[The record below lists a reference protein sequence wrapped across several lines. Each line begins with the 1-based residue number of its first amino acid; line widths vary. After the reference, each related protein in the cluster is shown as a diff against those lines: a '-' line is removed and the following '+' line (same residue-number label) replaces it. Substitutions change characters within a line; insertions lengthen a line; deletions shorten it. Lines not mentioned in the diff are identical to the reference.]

1 MTLGRPGE
9 TLGRPVNNESYYSTK
24 DMERAW
30 EDHWRI
36 LEYLR
41 RLWVI
46 PGRLGETMGD
56 LKDSG
61 ESMWRPDDTLWRQR
75 YALGRN

>member
-46 PGRLGETMGD
+46 PGRLGETMGRPKR
-56 LKDSG
+56 LWG
-61 ESMWRPDDTLWRQR
+61 EHVET
-75 YALGRN
+75 